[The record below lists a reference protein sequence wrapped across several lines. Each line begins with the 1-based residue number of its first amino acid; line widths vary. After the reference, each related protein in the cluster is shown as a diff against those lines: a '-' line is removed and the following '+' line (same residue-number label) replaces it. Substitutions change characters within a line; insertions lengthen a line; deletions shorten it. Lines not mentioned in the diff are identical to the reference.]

1 MKKVLNICSYALNAI
16 FIAIFVWG
24 YFLTKTP
31 DAREQ
36 TVEDIKSAI
45 VEKER
50 AELPLRVQGFEH
62 VFAITID
69 SMVVTNDVEPY
80 SAYLV
85 TTWDIDEKQ
94 YLTATQWID
103 NGQRDKYIRKQKTV
117 YVQVSNITTASGTI
131 KWNVN
136 WNAAYHDVKQNEK

>member
-1 MKKVLNICSYALNAI
+1 MKKVLNICSYALNVI

-50 AELPLRVQGFEH
+50 AELPLRVQQFEH
-62 VFAITID
+62 VYAITID

-80 SAYLV
+80 GAYLV

-117 YVQVSNITTASGTI
+117 YVQVRNIITENGAI
-131 KWNVN
+131 KWNAG
-136 WNAAYHDVKQNEK
+136 WHNAYYEVKNAE

>member
-1 MKKVLNICSYALNAI
+1 MKKVLNICSYALNVI

-24 YFLTKTP
+24 YFFTKTP

-62 VFAITID
+62 VYAITID

-117 YVQVSNITTASGTI
+117 YVQVRNIITENGAI
-131 KWNVN
+131 KWNAG
-136 WNAAYHDVKQNEK
+136 WHSAYFEVKESEK